1 MTKPVV
7 SEKKKEEKNGHLI
20 IITPKDE
27 QHIMVVYNNEPHE
40 QSSWMLRFYSVSD
53 VDARIKFYKEN
64 HPEYPYP
71 SIGDIPDWLWVLWD
85 KSKFNRYPDFL
96 FVFCFGDMNED
107 FREKIKRL
115 KKP

>member
-40 QSSWMLRFYSVSD
+40 QSSWMLRFYSVED

-64 HPEYPYP
+64 KDKPRKII
-71 SIGDIPDWLWVLWD
+71 IGGRESGELNPIDHL
-85 KSKFNRYPDFL
+85 NFL

-107 FREKIKRL
+107 FLEKIKRL
-115 KKP
+115 EK